1 VSHSGQLIEFLPGIV
16 RFRPHTARMTD
27 KATTVPPRL
36 APFLAQWDYF
46 SGVLFDRLEG
56 LTDEEF
62 LWEPAGDVLTV
73 RMVAGRPTPDALGME
88 PSGAVAPPRTIAWSV
103 GHLGAGTWERADYL
117 VGEHRLQPGEL
128 TWPMTAADGTAFLR
142 EGLDRWRNGL
152 ATMTDADL
160 DTVGRSAFP
169 WGLDPELPL
178 IEIVWWVNKELI
190 YHAGEIWLLRDLYH
204 ARVA

>member
-1 VSHSGQLIEFLPGIV
+1 M
-16 RFRPHTARMTD
+16 TAD
-27 KATTVPPRL
+27 AHVIPARL

-46 SGVLFDRLEG
+46 AGVLFDRLDG

-62 LWEPAGDVLTV
+62 LWEPAGRVLTV
-73 RMVAGRPTPDALGME
+73 RLEDGRPKPDALGME
-88 PSGAVAPPRTIAWSV
+88 PTGDANPPRTIAWSI

-128 TWPMTAADGTAFLR
+128 TWPMTAAEGIGFLR
-142 EGLDRWRNGL
+142 EGLDRWRSGL
-152 ATMTDADL
+152 STMTDADL

-190 YHAGEIWLLRDLYH
+190 YHASEIWLLRDLYE
-204 ARVA
+204 ARVR